1 MISARQMWP
10 VGSQLEI
17 ANFNP
22 MPSSQTRR
30 LNRQSESKRTLP
42 TVTEQVYGGP
52 RLERTFL
59 TPILPL
65 FTILKAGG

>member
-52 RLERTFL
+52 RLKRTFL